1 VHLLPLRFLHL
12 LRVLLLAVLLALL
25 LLSSAGC
32 QSRNI
37 LYDQLCA
44 AWLFSFPYSVQLQIT
59 AADTTSRQAAVLHWM
74 LHR

>member
-37 LYDQLCA
+37 LYDQ
-44 AWLFSFPYSVQLQIT
+44 IT